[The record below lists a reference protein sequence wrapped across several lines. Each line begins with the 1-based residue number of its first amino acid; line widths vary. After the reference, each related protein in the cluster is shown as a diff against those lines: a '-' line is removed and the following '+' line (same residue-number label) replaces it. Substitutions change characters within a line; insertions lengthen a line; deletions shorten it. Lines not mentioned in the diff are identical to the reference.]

1 MNEMMRILN
10 AYRVYYNHFDLW
22 FNICQV
28 DNNDRSENETVWQ
41 ITWSNEKKYF
51 TKYFRMD
58 IVYPLVT
65 EKEGMSC
72 DTLAR
77 IIFGDSNLFDELVR
91 MVTLG
96 LDYRSKY
103 TFQNMSTGKYEEY
116 DYDITIL

>member
-10 AYRVYYNHFDLW
+10 AYRVYYKHFDLW
-22 FNICQV
+22 FNICRI
-28 DNNDRSENETVWQ
+28 DDNDRAENETDWQ
-41 ITWSNEKKYF
+41 ITWSNEKQYF
-51 TKYFRMD
+51 TKCFRMD

-72 DTLAR
+72 ETLAS
-77 IIFGDSNLFDELVR
+77 IIFGDSYLFDELIR

-103 TFQNMSTGKYEEY
+103 TFQNMTTDKHEEY
-116 DYDITIL
+116 DYDIKIL

>member
-22 FNICQV
+22 FNICRV
-28 DNNDRSENETVWQ
+28 DNNDRAENETVWQ
-41 ITWSNEKKYF
+41 ITWNNEKKYF

-72 DTLAR
+72 ETLAS
-77 IIFGDSNLFDELVR
+77 IIFGDSNLFDELIR
-91 MVTLG
+91 MITLG

-103 TFQNMSTGKYEEY
+103 TFQNMSTDKYEEY